1 MRYFNNIND
10 LNELKAAYRKL
21 AMANHPDRGG
31 DPEIMKAI
39 NAEYTILFNRLK
51 DGYNATRD
59 CDKETTETPEDFINI
74 IETLL
79 KLEGISIELCGRWL
93 WIGGNTYQHKDALKA
108 AGCRWCSGKK
118 LWSWHFE
125 EDSCLRK
132 RKSTDMDTIRFKY
145 GSQIITGTSRPQWN
159 SLGYRKAA

>member
-1 MRYFNNIND
+1 MRYFNNIKD

-31 DPEIMKAI
+31 DPEVMKEI
-39 NAEYTILFNRLK
+39 NSEYTVLFNNLK

-59 CDKETTETPEDFINI
+59 CDKETTEAPEDFINI
-74 IETLL
+74 IEVLL

-93 WIGGNTYQHKDALKA
+93 WIGGNTYQHKDALRN

-125 EDSCLRK
+125 EDGCARK
-132 RKSTDMDTIRFKY
+132 RRSTDMNTIRFKY
-145 GSQIITGTSRPQWN
+145 GSQIITATSKP
-159 SLGYRKAA
+159 SHSHIGYSR